1 MKVRHMKNDSA
12 TTSFGFKTIRE
23 SAKAGMVADVFTKV
37 AANYDT
43 MNDVMSLGV
52 HRIWKDMMIDWL
64 APRDS
69 QHLLDVAGGTGD
81 IAFRFLNRAPNS
93 TAVIADMTPAM
104 LDAGAARA
112 AAKNLTDRADW
123 VCADAMNLPFKDD
136 TFDVYTM
143 SFGIR
148 NVTSIT
154 KTLTEAHRVL
164 KIGGRLMILEF
175 AHLSLPALQRAYDA
189 YSFNVIPAMGQMI
202 AKDRDSYQYL
212 VESIRKFPKQDD
224 FLETIRDCGFGCA
237 KYRNLS
243 FGIAALHSAWKI

>member
-1 MKVRHMKNDSA
+1 MKNDSA

-23 SAKAGMVADVFTKV
+23 SAKAGMVADVFTRV

-112 AAKNLTDRADW
+112 DRKEPDRPRRLG
-123 VCADAMNLPFKDD
+123 VCRCD
-136 TFDVYTM
+136 
-143 SFGIR
+143 
-148 NVTSIT
+148 
-154 KTLTEAHRVL
+154 E
-164 KIGGRLMILEF
+164 
-175 AHLSLPALQRAYDA
+175 PA
-189 YSFNVIPAMGQMI
+189 V
-202 AKDRDSYQYL
+202 
-212 VESIRKFPKQDD
+212 
-224 FLETIRDCGFGCA
+224 
-237 KYRNLS
+237 
-243 FGIAALHSAWKI
+243 